1 MCFADSLVAADEG
14 RQRDRLWRRKGGVPT
29 GAMLSRLNRSAIHV
43 LIFIRLTVLNE
54 LIACQRMQPF
64 GEAGERLRV
73 HWPREPKHLG
83 ELALPLARH
92 FLPTAPIALVRR
104 CEITRMIGLC
114 LRCRKGL

>member
-1 MCFADSLVAADEG
+1 MCFADSRVAADEG

-64 GEAGERLRV
+64 GEAGARLRRPSPPEPQQ
-73 HWPREPKHLG
+73 PR
-83 ELALPLARH
+83 AAAFPLAPA
-92 FLPTAPIALVRR
+92 FPPPGPTVRCPRSVETPI
-104 CEITRMIGLC
+104 T
-114 LRCRKGL
+114 